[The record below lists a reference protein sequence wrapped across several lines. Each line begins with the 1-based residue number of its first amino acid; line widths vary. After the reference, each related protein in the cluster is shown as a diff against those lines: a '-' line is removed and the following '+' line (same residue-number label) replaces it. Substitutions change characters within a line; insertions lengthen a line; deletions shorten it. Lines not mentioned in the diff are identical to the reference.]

1 MLEAYKFLLTRSCL
15 MCAWQT
21 EAGCMDAIR
30 YVRQSR
36 AFQPPEAWKD
46 VLDTVYAKLVVRER
60 A

>member
-1 MLEAYKFLLTRSCL
+1 
-15 MCAWQT
+15 
-21 EAGCMDAIR
+21 MDAIR